1 MAVNLVN
8 RDMYFIQRWEW
19 VFMSGL
25 STFCGKQPL
34 KIYLVQSWILC
45 PMWEVAKWT
54 ERKIMLKSTLET
66 LEKGVQN

>member
-1 MAVNLVN
+1 
-8 RDMYFIQRWEW
+8 
-19 VFMSGL
+19 MSGL